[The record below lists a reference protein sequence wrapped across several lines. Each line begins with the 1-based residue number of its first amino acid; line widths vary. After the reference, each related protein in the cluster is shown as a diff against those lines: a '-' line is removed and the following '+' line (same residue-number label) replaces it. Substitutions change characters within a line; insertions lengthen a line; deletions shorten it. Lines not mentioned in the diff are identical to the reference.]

1 MITEKLRDIY
11 RSLMAVISNISPTLT
26 SQIYYFSKFK
36 KKINLKNPQTFNEKL
51 MYLKLNEYE
60 HNELITKCSDKYK
73 VREYVKECGLENTLN
88 DLLGVYNNANE
99 IDFSKFPNQFVLKCN
114 HASGFN
120 IICEDKSQLNIEKTK
135 KKLNKWL
142 KTDYWKYVAEMQYKN
157 VDKKIICEKYLKSKD
172 ENSIEDYK
180 IYCFNGKPT
189 ICLVCIGRNLGKP
202 KKFFFD
208 QDWNLLKINK
218 DSKELSNEYVIEK
231 PANINE
237 MYEYAKK
244 LSKPFKFVRVDFYN
258 YNGKVIFGELTFTP
272 AGCTSTS
279 YIDNWDQKLG
289 EMLNI

>member
-218 DSKELSNEYVIEK
+218 DSKTKNLK
-231 PANINE
+231 
-237 MYEYAKK
+237 
-244 LSKPFKFVRVDFYN
+244 
-258 YNGKVIFGELTFTP
+258 
-272 AGCTSTS
+272 
-279 YIDNWDQKLG
+279 
-289 EMLNI
+289 

>member
-11 RSLMAVISNISPTLT
+11 RNIMSVISSISPTLT

-36 KKINLKNPQTFNEKL
+36 KKINLKNPKTFNEKL

-60 HNELITKCSDKYK
+60 NNELVTKCSDKYK
-73 VREYVKECGLENTLN
+73 VREYVKQCGLESTLN
-88 DLLGVYNNANE
+88 ELIGIYNNADE
-99 IDFSKFPNQFVLKCN
+99 IDFEKLPSKFVLKCN

-120 IICEDKSQLNIEKTK
+120 IICEDKSKLDIK
-135 KKLNKWL
+135 KAKRQLNKWL

-157 VDKKIICEKYLKSKD
+157 VERKIICEKYLKSKD

-244 LSKPFKFVRVDFYN
+244 LSKPFKFVRVDLYN

-272 AGCTSTS
+272 AGCVSTS
-279 YIDNWDQKLG
+279 YIDNWDDKLG
-289 EMLNI
+289 DMLKI